1 MFDYGSFTSKLY
13 GGKGKKGKKEK
24 QEESFRD
31 SVRKLMEE
39 IIGLQ

>member
-1 MFDYGSFTSKLY
+1 MKKAAADK
-13 GGKGKKGKKEK
+13 KAGKKGKEDDEKEK